1 MSERF
6 SMIRSFHVADLL
18 TLANVA
24 SGTGAIFLSMAY
36 IAAAAPS
43 KIYAAGIM
51 LLLAVVFDLLDGRV
65 ARWRHSASPM
75 GRELDSL
82 ADAVSFGVAPACLA
96 RAVGLNGAWDTVA
109 LVFFV
114 ACGISRLARYNI
126 TSEELSDESGKVAYY
141 EGAPITTSLGLVLL
155 LVVLVALGRVG
166 DNLAGGVV
174 TVLGGELHPLVL
186 LYVLSGSLMIS
197 KTVRIPKP

>member
-1 MSERF
+1 VSERF

-18 TLANVA
+18 TLANAA

>member
-18 TLANVA
+18 TLANAA